1 MTEQKFVDRPLSK
14 SYFEYCILFVI
25 DFVYSVFIYN
35 TVTQG
40 EISACFRSYF
50 SGNKM
55 KRGGG
60 MIQNESQFNCIRKI
74 DNSKKK
80 KNIHKAEQTLT
91 IRVIQSACKHTSS
104 SFCVHV
110 SCKQV

>member
-14 SYFEYCILFVI
+14 SYFEPCVLFVTY
-25 DFVYSVFIYN
+25 FVYSVFIYN

-40 EISACFRSYF
+40 GISSCFRSYF

-60 MIQNESQFNCIRKI
+60 H
-74 DNSKKK
+74 DP
-80 KNIHKAEQTLT
+80 EQKS
-91 IRVIQSACKHTSS
+91 I
-104 SFCVHV
+104 
-110 SCKQV
+110 